1 MIGLLRGWAGRFVF
15 CFIEKRQILSHIIGP
30 SLGRGT
36 TVDIIASAF
45 LLIFIVGL
53 IGLFAALKFVPQ
65 GYNWTVERFGRYT
78 RTLTPGPHVIMPFID
93 RIGHKMNMM
102 ETVLDV
108 PQQEVITKDNAMV
121 SCDAIVFIQVIDA
134 VQAAYE
140 VNNLTHA
147 ITNLS
152 MTNIRTV
159 VGSMDLDQVLS
170 NRDEINA
177 RLLGTIDAATLPW
190 GVKVTRIEIKDLTP
204 PADITEAMA
213 RQMKAERLKRAE
225 ILTAEGEKQ
234 SAILKAEGQKQAQI
248 LEAEG
253 RREAAFRDA
262 EAREREA
269 EAEAK
274 ATTMVSEAIARGD
287 VNAINYFLGQAYVAA
302 FEKLAS
308 SPQQRTVIIPAEFS
322 SILGTIE
329 GIKGL
334 TDAAKSSSTS
344 PRPAGGAVPPTRS

>member
-1 MIGLLRGWAGRFVF
+1 MDPFTSV
-15 CFIEKRQILSHIIGP
+15 
-30 SLGRGT
+30 
-36 TVDIIASAF
+36 V
-45 LLIFIVGL
+45 LLIAAVGL
-53 IGLFAALKFVPQ
+53 VLIVSSVKQVPQ
-65 GYNWTVERFGRYT
+65 GYNWTVENFGRYT
-78 RTLTPGPHVIMPFID
+78 RTLTPGLHLLMPIYQK
-93 RIGHKMNMM
+93 IGRKMNMM

-108 PQQEVITKDNAMV
+108 PQQEVITKDNATV

-134 VQAAYE
+134 VAAAYE
-140 VNNLTHA
+140 VNNLHSA
-147 ITNLS
+147 IQNLS
-152 MTNIRTV
+152 LTNIRTV
-159 VGSMDLDQVLS
+159 VGSMDLDEVLS

-177 RLLGTIDAATLPW
+177 RLLHVVDAATNPW
-190 GVKVTRIEIKDLTP
+190 GVKVTRIEIADLSP

-262 EAREREA
+262 EARERQA

-274 ATTMVSEAIARGD
+274 ATAMVSEAIARGD
-287 VNAINYFLGQAYVAA
+287 VNAINYFLGQAYVEA
-302 FEKLAS
+302 FSKLATS
-308 SPQQRTVIIPAEFS
+308 NQQKTVIIPAEFS
-322 SILGTIE
+322 SIIGAIE

-334 TDAAKSSSTS
+334 TGAAKDVQVQS
-344 PRPAGGAVPPTRS
+344 GAVPPTRP

>member
-1 MIGLLRGWAGRFVF
+1 M
-15 CFIEKRQILSHIIGP
+15 
-30 SLGRGT
+30 
-36 TVDIIASAF
+36 DIIFAVF
-45 LLIFIVGL
+45 LLIGAVAL
-53 IGLFAALKFVPQ
+53 IGIVSAFKFVPQ
-65 GYNWTVERFGRYT
+65 GHNWTVERFGRYT
-78 RTLTPGPHVIMPFID
+78 RTLVPGVSVITPFID
-93 RIGHKMNMM
+93 RIGRKMNMM

-108 PQQEVITKDNAMV
+108 PQQEVITRDNAMV

-177 RLLGTIDAATLPW
+177 RLLGTIDAATHPW
-190 GVKVTRIEIKDLTP
+190 GIKVTRIEIKDLTP

-248 LEAEG
+248 LQAEG
-253 RREAAFRDA
+253 RKEAAFRDA

-274 ATTMVSEAIARGD
+274 ATAMVSEAIARGD
-287 VNAINYFLGQAYVAA
+287 VNAINYFLGQAYVSA
-302 FEKLAS
+302 FEKLAT

-329 GIKGL
+329 GIRGL
-334 TDAAKSSSTS
+334 TDSAKNSAPP
-344 PRPAGGAVPPTRS
+344 PRPQGAVPPTRRED

>member
-1 MIGLLRGWAGRFVF
+1 M
-15 CFIEKRQILSHIIGP
+15 
-30 SLGRGT
+30 
-36 TVDIIASAF
+36 DF
-45 LLIFIVGL
+45 LLTVPVLIAVVGL
-53 IGLFAALKFVPQ
+53 ILIVSTVKQVPQ
-65 GYNWTVERFGRYT
+65 GYNWTVENFGRYT
-78 RTLTPGPHVIMPFID
+78 KTLTPGLHIIMPIVQKVG
-93 RIGHKMNMM
+93 RKMNMM

-134 VQAAYE
+134 VSAAYE
-140 VNNLTHA
+140 VNNLHNA
-147 ITNLS
+147 IQNLS
-152 MTNIRTV
+152 LTNIRTV
-159 VGSMDLDQVLS
+159 VGSMDLDEVLS
-170 NRDEINA
+170 NRDDINA
-177 RLLGTIDAATLPW
+177 RLLHVIDAATNPW
-190 GVKVTRIEIKDLTP
+190 GVKVTRIEIADLSP
-204 PADITEAMA
+204 PADITEAMN

-225 ILTAEGEKQ
+225 ILTAEGDKQ
-234 SAILKAEGQKQAQI
+234 SAILKAEGQKQAKI

-274 ATTMVSEAIARGD
+274 ATAMVSEAIAKGD

-302 FEKLAS
+302 FEKLAT

-322 SILGTIE
+322 SILGAIE

-334 TDAAKSSSTS
+334 TGAAKEAQLSA
-344 PRPAGGAVPPTRS
+344 RAQGGAVPPTRTEY